1 MHDCCYEARIRLIW
15 LFEQLRWIGSEQ
27 ERPWEWHWMRIRL
40 SLSKGKTKMV
50 KKLAAHNLEL
60 EEILGYSERIT
71 PIAEARSLS
80 KPIALFDKIRH
91 LACVVHNVLES
102 HWTCHSRNCR
112 THRALLSLRSEIET
126 VDLYAIFITE
136 DEQASSSKSL
146 KQEVMIHPADA
157 DVAADKV
164 NLPINYAQQGVHL
177 AALQEG
183 IESSIGKKKKPTS
196 SQGAPQT
203 SISGT
208 ATVTTKKKARFD
220 QSALVGTTNRSA
232 STGSPSTSGT
242 SANRSHIID
251 LCSSLRKSSDAS
263 LGIMIDQHSRQI
275 QLTRC
280 AKPGRF
286 TTAPDTVGLRPLSQ
300 ILRDHHNAIIDVPRQ
315 RRFGMA
321 LHVACALLQIQMS
334 PWLSHKWSKDE
345 FQFLCD
351 TQTVHSDNPHV
362 CQVFFSNTTLTSG
375 QGTCRPTATAV
386 VITEDETRA
395 SLQIGVVILELLF
408 GHNIEDCGFRRLY
421 YGPNNQPNEWTDLCT
436 ARKWATKVL
445 GECGVEIADV
455 VRRCLDCSFG
465 PRPNFQDKRF
475 REAVYE
481 GVIRPLADYS
491 KIWQVA
497 QP

>member
-1 MHDCCYEARIRLIW
+1 
-15 LFEQLRWIGSEQ
+15 
-27 ERPWEWHWMRIRL
+27 MRIRL

-50 KKLAAHNLEL
+50 KKLATHNLEL
-60 EEILGYSERIT
+60 EEILGYCERVT
-71 PIAEARSLS
+71 PVAEARSLS
-80 KPIALFDKIRH
+80 EPIALFDKIRH
-91 LACVVHNVLES
+91 LACVVHNAFES
-102 HWTCHSRNCR
+102 HWKCHSRKCR
-112 THRALLSLRSEIET
+112 THQALLTLRSNVET
-126 VDLYAIFITE
+126 VDLNALLITE
-136 DEQASSSKSL
+136 DEQEPISKSL
-146 KQEVMIHPADA
+146 KQEVMIHPAENNSATDI
-157 DVAADKV
+157 DK
-164 NLPINYAQQGVHL
+164 LPINYAQQGSQL

-183 IESSIGKKKKPTS
+183 YESAIGKQKNPSS
-196 SQGAPQT
+196 SQLYSMLSQDIISARTPQT
-203 SISGT
+203 SISKT

-220 QSALVGTTNRSA
+220 QAALADTSKRRGP
-232 STGSPSTSGT
+232 TGSRSNSSTST
-242 SANRSHIID
+242 NRSHIID
-251 LCSSLRKSSDAS
+251 LCSSLRKSGDAS
-263 LGIMIDQHSRQI
+263 LGIMVDQNNRRI

-280 AKPGRF
+280 VKRRPF
-286 TTAPDTVGLRPLSQ
+286 TTAPDTVRLRSLSQ
-300 ILRDHHNAIIDVPRQ
+300 ILHDHHATIIDVPRQ

-321 LHVACALLQIQMS
+321 LHFACALLQIQMS

-362 CQVFFSNTTLTSG
+362 SHVFFSNTAVTSG
-375 QGTCRPTATAV
+375 VGTCRPPETAV

-395 SLQIGVVILELLF
+395 SLFKIGVVILELLF

-436 ARKWATKVL
+436 ARKWAGKVL
-445 GECGVEIADV
+445 GECGVEIADA

-465 PRPNFQDKRF
+465 PRPNLQDKRF

-491 KIWQVA
+491 KIWPVA